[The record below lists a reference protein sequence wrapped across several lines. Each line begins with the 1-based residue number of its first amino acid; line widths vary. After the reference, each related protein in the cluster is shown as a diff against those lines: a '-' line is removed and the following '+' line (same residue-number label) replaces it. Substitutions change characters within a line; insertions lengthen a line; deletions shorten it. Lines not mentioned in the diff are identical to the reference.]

1 MKDINDEE
9 KPIEWKKVIA
19 SLQTFTRKWVEG
31 LAWFRGGKTK
41 SFVKGKGIDD
51 YVSDA
56 IEKYL
61 RNPENFNPEKG
72 NLIDYLK
79 FNLIRSM
86 VSNDIR
92 LIENRLTLDVFS
104 MGEKT
109 NDEDLVS
116 YLDSILPF
124 AEALFDQ
131 EIDYKV
137 IMDEIE
143 IEVSK
148 DKIVEEIYL
157 GERSFN
163 LKRSEII
170 AEFKMSEK
178 EFDNGKRRMQT
189 ILKNIASKYDLNKTS
204 V

>member
-1 MKDINDEE
+1 MNVINEE
-9 KPIEWKKVIA
+9 GEPIDWKKIIA
-19 SLQTFTRKWVEG
+19 NLQAFTRKWVEG
-31 LAWFRGGKTK
+31 LAWFRGGKTN
-41 SFVKGKGIDD
+41 SFAKGKGIDD

-61 RNPENFNPEKG
+61 RNPENFNPKKG
-72 NLIDYLK
+72 DLVDYLK

-86 VSNDIR
+86 VSNDLR
-92 LIENRLTLDVFS
+92 SKENRLNKDVFS
-104 MGEKT
+104 NT
-109 NDEDLVS
+109 DLTDNEDS
-116 YLDSILPF
+116 RTYLDSILPF

-137 IMDEIE
+137 IMEEIE

-148 DKIVEEIYL
+148 DKIAEEIYL
-157 GERSFN
+157 GERSYN

-170 AEFKMSEK
+170 AEFNMSEK

-189 ILKNIASKYDLNKTS
+189 MLNKIANKYDLNKPS
-204 V
+204 A